1 MLTSFKVAFLF
12 IGTSIGAG
20 FSSGREIALFFG
32 GCSPWCVA
40 LSAVFIA
47 SLSAL
52 FLTAGKVRAIP
63 KEYAVKVAIFISAS
77 ISLCSMLAGSEYIL
91 NSLSGIPLLGIAMAI
106 AGGILVILG
115 IEKIKWANTIMIPLL
130 VVLLFVLYAKI
141 DTPIFGGEFDIL
153 KSVRYSGLDVLLGG
167 IMLSRE
173 GEKMSGKQIA
183 TTALSIFA
191 FMFTILFV
199 LQNVVL
205 SDDLHS
211 SMPVLAI
218 SEKVGLKWICG
229 ILIAIA
235 IFTTLVSALEIVSSY
250 TADFLSTKKRLCA
263 LSEKDKKP
271 LLVFGALVL
280 YYPVSFLGFEKIV
293 DTFYPFVSACGLVLV
308 CLTVTKLIAYFIKRN
323 KNIPVFKRKKS
334 AV

>member
-1 MLTSFKVAFLF
+1 MLTAFKVAFLF

-32 GCSPWCVA
+32 ESSPWCVA
-40 LSAVFIA
+40 LSAAFIA
-47 SLSAL
+47 ILSAL
-52 FLTAGKVRAIP
+52 FLTAGKTRAIP
-63 KEYAVKVAIFISAS
+63 QGYAVKVATFISAS

-91 NSLSGIPLLGIAMAI
+91 NSLFDIPLLGIVMAV
-106 AGGILVILG
+106 AGGVLVVLG
-115 IEKIKWANTIMIPLL
+115 IEKIKWANTVMIPLL
-130 VVLLFVLYAKI
+130 VVLLFVLYFKI
-141 DTPIFGGEFDIL
+141 GTPIYGGDFDVL
-153 KSVRYSGLDVLLGG
+153 KSLRYSGLDVLLGG

-173 GEKMSGKQIA
+173 GEKMSGKQIVGA
-183 TTALSIFA
+183 AISIFA
-191 FMFTILFV
+191 FMFIILFV

-250 TADFLSTKKRLCA
+250 TADFLSSKKKLSV
-263 LSEKDKKP
+263 LSEKSKRP
-271 LLVFGALVL
+271 FLVFGALVI

-308 CLTVTKLIAYFIKRN
+308 CLTIVKLVSYALKRN
-323 KNIPVFKRKKS
+323 KATPRLRRKKS
-334 AV
+334 AA